1 MCCCPLFHSPYS
13 FEGCQAPQD
22 HLSRSHVYNDNR
34 RVSGQG
40 RSRHHIIKDKLQ
52 VGEGDAR
59 RSKLTCSG
67 RYLIRITS
75 RTHKAILAVANAF
88 RKILARSFQVANP
101 SEEAL
106 INGDLPEMLSVRS
119 LNELAPDNC
128 FRGSNV
134 VFVAP
139 DELVGH
145 LRSRFNDNG
154 LSNDV

>member
-1 MCCCPLFHSPYS
+1 
-13 FEGCQAPQD
+13 
-22 HLSRSHVYNDNR
+22 
-34 RVSGQG
+34 
-40 RSRHHIIKDKLQ
+40 
-52 VGEGDAR
+52 
-59 RSKLTCSG
+59 
-67 RYLIRITS
+67 
-75 RTHKAILAVANAF
+75 
-88 RKILARSFQVANP
+88 
-101 SEEAL
+101 
-106 INGDLPEMLSVRS
+106 MLSVRS